1 MGDLEGLLLVVAAI
15 YLAECVVWVPR
26 GAVVFHRYWIKT
38 WRLLHPSA
46 VIGNDRGGL
55 FLANPL
61 PPLGTILLSR
71 QFMVSLSPEAAY
83 SYTAASINPNW
94 RPIQLARHVG
104 WEAILSVEVDGKAVF
119 VNAKPFFR
127 ALSPSAARLLAGF
140 LRRVSA
146 LKASEREAAIRQRL
160 AEAFDGEKISA
171 RLAESQTLAR
181 PVRWLANVLF
191 AYVFVL
197 APILVWQ
204 FGFGHLGWAL
214 LAGLLAQTI
223 TAALLF
229 RRAHRALFPDA
240 SAERFTPFVTMLL
253 APPTAIRAHDLLSRH
268 LLERFHPL
276 AVARVLC
283 PSRRFEEFARRTL
296 LDLRYPMLPIC
307 PAATTEAA
315 RTEEWSRQAV
325 LEAAEKFIERVSLR
339 PEELLKPPAPAEA
352 RNLAYCPRCGGQF
365 LSVELTCGD
374 CGGRPLERFS

>member
-46 VIGNDRGGL
+46 VIGNERGGL
-55 FLANPL
+55 SLANPL
-61 PPLGTILLSR
+61 PPLGTVLLSR

-83 SYTAASINPNW
+83 SYTAACINPHW
-94 RPIQLARHVG
+94 RPVQLARHVR
-104 WEAILSVEVDGKAVF
+104 WEAIQSVEVDGKAVF
-119 VNAKPFFR
+119 VNAEPFFR
-127 ALSPSAARLLAGF
+127 APSPLAARPLADF
-140 LRRVSA
+140 LRRLHS
-146 LKASEREAAIRQRL
+146 LKVPERESAIRKKL
-160 AEAFDGEKISA
+160 EEAFDNEEISA
-171 RLAESQTLAR
+171 RLAEYQALAR
-181 PVRWLANVLF
+181 PVRWLANLLF

-197 APILVWQ
+197 APMLVGA

-223 TAALLF
+223 TAAMLF

-268 LLERFHPL
+268 LLEPFHPL
-276 AVARVLC
+276 AVAQVLC
-283 PSRRFEEFARRTL
+283 SPERFEEFARRTL
-296 LDLRYPMLPIC
+296 LDLRFPMLPIC
-307 PAATTEAA
+307 PAGTPEAA
-315 RTEEWSRQAV
+315 RTEQWSRQAV
-325 LEAAEKFIERVSLR
+325 LGAAEKCIQRAGLR
-339 PEELLKPPAPAEA
+339 PEKLLQPPAPAEP
-352 RNLAYCPRCGGQF
+352 RNLSYCPRCGGQF